1 MPVNIREDKYHR
13 TFEQLKKTYEAEKE
27 LNRKL
32 MNATQAERLKL
43 YTSAYDAYFEKI
55 PDHPMILRKANPKA
69 IAWVVEQRMQLLN
82 HFLNTDITF
91 LEIGPGDCSLS
102 LEVAKYVKKVYAAD
116 VSTQI
121 TAGLE
126 IPENFELIISDGVS
140 IPVPENSVDVVYSH
154 QLMEHLHPD
163 DAFQQLQNV
172 YHALAPG
179 GIYICITPNRLSGPH
194 DTSAYFD
201 EIATGWHLK
210 EYTVFELYELFRTAG
225 FSKIDYYKS
234 RGVVHSALPL
244 NRASAI
250 VINSIES
257 FLNKLPFS
265 LRRKLSIMMTFRGIT
280 IIGTK

>member
-1 MPVNIREDKYHR
+1 MSVDIREDKYHR

-55 PDHPMILRKANPKA
+55 PDHPMILRKANPEA

-210 EYTVFELYELFRTAG
+210 EYTVFELYKLFRAAD

-257 FLNKLPFS
+257 FLSKLPFS